1 MRQFFTCILVGAMIT
16 LAPIG
21 AAALSYESIITF
33 TPQGDATDGQG
44 PTSTDEADGNRIV
57 VRFETPLNTGVV
69 EFDDLDFL
77 SITLFGSEGFI
88 FEDVAIVD
96 GMATPLGGV
105 QREIDFDIDFLF
117 DIDLLTTDRLVFL
130 DNDFELFASPDSSG
144 VVYNIFMNNSQFAD
158 PADRFID
165 VVRYVDGE
173 IDLARS
179 VVADGADN
187 FSVSGSVVPLPASV
201 WMMFAGL
208 FGVFLMRGR
217 STRAA

>member
-1 MRQFFTCILVGAMIT
+1 MLVGAMIT

-105 QREIDFDIDFLF
+105 QREQHSFF
-117 DIDLLTTDRLVFL
+117 
-130 DNDFELFASPDSSG
+130 FAPAWNPAYLI
-144 VVYNIFMNNSQFAD
+144 VSQT
-158 PADRFID
+158 
-165 VVRYVDGE
+165 
-173 IDLARS
+173 
-179 VVADGADN
+179 
-187 FSVSGSVVPLPASV
+187 PASSPAV
-201 WMMFAGL
+201 LAPVCGHSLSKTGHSSSQTMQ
-208 FGVFLMRGR
+208 
-217 STRAA
+217 

>member
-1 MRQFFTCILVGAMIT
+1 
-16 LAPIG
+16 
-21 AAALSYESIITF
+21 
-33 TPQGDATDGQG
+33 
-44 PTSTDEADGNRIV
+44 
-57 VRFETPLNTGVV
+57 
-69 EFDDLDFL
+69 
-77 SITLFGSEGFI
+77 
-88 FEDVAIVD
+88 
-96 GMATPLGGV
+96 
-105 QREIDFDIDFLF
+105 
-117 DIDLLTTDRLVFL
+117 
-130 DNDFELFASPDSSG
+130 
-144 VVYNIFMNNSQFAD
+144 MNNSQFAD

-187 FSVSGSVVPLPASV
+187 FSVSSSAVPLPASV